1 MSFPYFHLQRASLVA
16 ASVLFAST
24 ALAQAP
30 ALFPAKPVR
39 FVVPYAPG
47 GNTDMIA
54 RVMGAKMAETLG
66 QSVVVENRAGA
77 ATLIGAEFVAR
88 AAADGYTILLATST
102 TLGIN
107 PHIYRKLPYDP
118 VADFAPVVLV
128 ARIPMVLTVHPSLP
142 AKSIKEFIAL
152 AKAKPGQ
159 IPYGTAG
166 TGSPSWMS
174 MALFRGVTKTDLIE
188 VPYKGSGPA
197 DIDLLAGQITAMFA
211 NTALNYIQ
219 AGRLRALAHTGEHR
233 MRVAPEIPTMREAGL
248 KDVVFYSW
256 QGIVAPART
265 PPEAVA
271 RLNADAVRAL
281 KQPEAAARITADG
294 AEILA
299 GTPADFGSYIKSELA
314 RFGKVIRESGVKPE

>member
-1 MSFPYFHLQRASLVA
+1 MHLMPHSRALFTIIACAVVSGGLPA
-16 ASVLFAST
+16 A
-24 ALAQAP
+24 AQT
-30 ALFPAKPVR
+30 FPAKPVR
-39 FVVPYAPG
+39 YVVPYAPG

-54 RVMGAKMAETLG
+54 RVMGAKMTETMG
-66 QSVVVENRAGA
+66 QTVVVENRAGA

-88 AAADGYTILLATST
+88 SPADGYTILLATST

-107 PHIYRKLPYDP
+107 PHIYKKLPYDP
-118 VADFAPVVLV
+118 VADFAAVVLI

-142 AKSIKEFIAL
+142 AKNIKEFIAL

-174 MALFRGVTKTDLIE
+174 MALFRSVTKTDLIE

-211 NTALNYIQ
+211 NTALNYVQ
-219 AGRLRALAHTGEHR
+219 SGRLRALAHTGEKR
-233 MRVAPEIPTMREAGL
+233 MTVAPEIPTMREAGL

-265 PPEAVA
+265 PPEVIAK
-271 RLNADAVRAL
+271 LNAEAVRAL
-281 KQPEAAARITADG
+281 KQPDAAARITADG

-299 GTPADFGSYIKSELA
+299 GTPAEFGSYIKTELA
-314 RFGKVIRESGVKPE
+314 RFGKVIKDSGVRPE